1 MEVNH
6 IPLDKIYHKI
16 PSLANALV
24 LMSSA
29 LLELKRYGEMDKV
42 LEH

>member
-16 PSLANALV
+16 PSLANGPGAN
-24 LMSSA
+24 
-29 LLELKRYGEMDKV
+29 EFRTT
-42 LEH
+42 